1 MFDLTG
7 KVALVTGASGG
18 IGGAIAKALH
28 GQGATVVLSGTKVE
42 ALEKL
47 AGELGSLNGSG
58 RAYTAACNL
67 SDIASVEALPKAAE
81 TAAAAPIDILVNNA
95 GITRDNLFM
104 RMKDEEWDQVLA
116 VNLTAAFRLSRAVLR
131 GMMKKRWGRIVQITS
146 VVGATGNPGQGNYAA
161 AKAGLVG
168 MSKSLAA
175 EVASRNITVNAIA
188 PGFIQTAMT
197 EVLTDQQKELI
208 SARIP
213 AGRMGLPDEIAAAV
227 VYLASNEAAYLTGQ
241 TLHINGGMAM
251 I

>member
-7 KVALVTGASGG
+7 KTALVTGASGG
-18 IGGAIAKALH
+18 IGGAIATALH
-28 GQGATVVLSGTKVE
+28 AQGATVILSGTKVE

-47 AGELGSLNGSG
+47 ASELGSINGSG

-81 TAAAAPIDILVNNA
+81 TAAGAPIDILVNNA
-95 GITRDNLFM
+95 GITRDNLFL

-131 GMMKKRWGRIVQITS
+131 GMMKKRWGRIIQITS
-146 VVGATGNPGQGNYAA
+146 VVGAAGNPGQANYAA

-168 MSKSLAA
+168 MSKSLAG

-188 PGFIQTAMT
+188 PGFIATAMT
-197 EVLTDQQKELI
+197 QVLTDEQKAAI
-208 SARIP
+208 TARIP
-213 AGRMGLPDEIAAAV
+213 AGRMGLPAEIAAAV
-227 VYLASNEAAYLTGQ
+227 VYLASEEAAYVTGE
-241 TLHINGGMAM
+241 TIHINGGMAM

>member
-7 KVALVTGASGG
+7 KTALITGASGG
-18 IGGAIAKALH
+18 IGGAIAKTLH

-47 AGELGSLNGSG
+47 AAELGS

-67 SDIASVEALPKAAE
+67 SDIASIEALPKAAE
-81 TAAAAPIDILVNNA
+81 TAAGGAIDILVNNA
-95 GITRDNLFM
+95 GITKDNLFM
-104 RMKDEEWDQVLA
+104 RMKDDEWDQVLA

-131 GMMKKRWGRIVQITS
+131 GMMKKRWGRIIQITS

-188 PGFIQTAMT
+188 PGFIATAMT
-197 EVLTDQQKELI
+197 DVLTDDQKKLI
-208 SARIP
+208 SQRIP
-213 AGRMGLPDEIAAAV
+213 AGRMGLPNEIAAAV
-227 VYLASNEAAYLTGQ
+227 AYLASDEAAYVTGE
-241 TLHINGGMAM
+241 TIHINGGISM

>member
-7 KVALVTGASGG
+7 KTALVTGASGG

-28 GQGATVVLSGTKVE
+28 AQGATVVLSGTRAE
-42 ALEKL
+42 ALEAVK
-47 AGELGSLNGSG
+47 AELGS
-58 RAYTAACNL
+58 RAFIAPANL

-81 TAAAAPIDILVNNA
+81 AVAGGGIDILVNNA

-104 RMKDEEWDQVLA
+104 RMKDDEWDQVIA

-131 GMMKKRWGRIVQITS
+131 GMMKKRWGRIIQITS

-168 MSKSLAA
+168 MTRSLAA
-175 EVASRNITVNAIA
+175 EVASRNITVNAVA

-197 EVLTDQQKELI
+197 DVLTDQQKQTI
-208 SARIP
+208 ATRIP
-213 AGRMGLPDEIAAAV
+213 AGRMGLPEEIAAAV
-227 VYLASNEAAYLTGQ
+227 VYLASPEAAYVTGETIQ
-241 TLHINGGMAM
+241 INGGMAM
-251 I
+251 L